1 MNALLRN
8 RDEGIALLW
17 CIAGVPLSLWGRG
30 REAMT
35 YGCVRFAERAC
46 TLDGATVSHSA
57 ELVRG
62 HSRL

>member
-17 CIAGVPLSLWGRG
+17 RIGGVPLSLWGRG

-35 YGCVRFAERAC
+35 YGRVRFAERAC
-46 TLDGATVSHSA
+46 TSMA
-57 ELVRG
+57 RP
-62 HSRL
+62 